1 MEKIAKLT
9 LGDVRPLPQSVR
21 QAGREWPVR
30 PGARGVLRILRMLE
44 DDAVADQHKTAL
56 LIRWFFVEDVPPDP
70 VGAFRAFLCA
80 GEDCDGDDGA
90 PRDFDYE
97 QDAAKIVS
105 SFQQLYGLDLLGA
118 DGGMHWWR
126 FRALLTGCFCT
137 DCALSAKVRL
147 RKMNPSKADA
157 ATQEAIA
164 RVQLDTRESAEE
176 RRMAALVSE
185 RLKQG
190 LAFDDLLAR

>member
-1 MEKIAKLT
+1 MA
-9 LGDVRPLPQSVR
+9 GAPRR
-21 QAGREWPVR
+21 AGRTAHPPHAGGRRGGCPAQNGAADSLVFCGGCAAR
-30 PGARGVLRILRMLE
+30 PR
-44 DDAVADQHKTAL
+44 
-56 LIRWFFVEDVPPDP
+56 
-70 VGAFRAFLCA
+70 GAFRAFLRA
-80 GEDCDGDDGA
+80 GEDCDGDYGA

-97 QDAAKIVS
+97 QDAAEIVS

-157 ATQEAIA
+157 ATQEAIV